1 MREQSCLLRASEV
14 TDLQTM
20 NSVLPGLNAVIV
32 HGRALRSTIALH
44 ACSRLPLI
52 VERPNRGSQTGGLV
66 LKGLVFFVKVGIM
79 VLVELVDSSVVWIR
93 GWYWYSTGD
102 SRGISSS

>member
-79 VLVELVDSSVVWIR
+79 ELVDSSVVWIR